1 MDPTHP
7 PGFTPVHGQTSVP
20 LPGVMEGSMPSI
32 PPFIPNIPAQGFPV
46 VGTPPLVAF
55 DLGVNRSETERQYDV
70 LEERLKAIEGSNTFD
85 SVDPNDLCLVPKV
98 TLPPK
103 FKVPDFEKFN
113 GTNCPRT
120 HLRLYCQ
127 KMAAHSDNERLM
139 MHCFQDSLTG
149 AAIRWYIQQ
158 DRTRIRT
165 WKDLANSFIAQYR
178 HVIEMAPDRMTL
190 QSMQMKPTETFRE
203 YAYRWRDMSV
213 QVNPPVEDREA
224 ISLFVNTSKEGRS
237 VKKCVTFR
245 MFLQKMVD
253 NKFIEIGC
261 TRKSGE
267 IAVIGENRPVYHQCT
282 NQPFI
287 PTMNKAL
294 PTQEAPA
301 RLVISTPRPFPY
313 KNSSK
318 TNRQNAGEPDR
329 AVKSPISN
337 GEAEEFLKIIK
348 HSEYN
353 IVDQLKKMPA
363 HISVLSL
370 LLNSETHRE
379 ALLKVLNQAYIPQ
392 DISVD
397 KFNHVIGSLAAS
409 NYITFTDEEIPPEG
423 QGHNKAL
430 HISTKCK
437 DHMMS
442 RVLIDNGS
450 SFNVM
455 PMTTLQR
462 LPIDPSYV
470 TPNNLVVRAFD
481 GTRRESVGSLDIPI
495 QIGPVTFNIT
505 FQVMDITPS
514 YSCLLGRPWIHNT
527 GAVPSSLHQRVKFI
541 VGDKLVCVYG
551 ETDIMVTKP
560 SSTPYVEAAEEA
572 HEDSFRAFEI
582 INVITIMEGS
592 FIPQPRISSS
602 THMVA
607 AEMIKSRF
615 CPGKGLGKYLQGIAM
630 PLLPEG
636 MNERYGIG
644 YTPTLADHKKKA
656 EEKRIIRIERR
667 TGRVSTKWGVEVP
680 PMNQTFRKGNQVT
693 LEEEMKQMSI
703 LALESGDH
711 MNDSSR
717 WIYPLTGAEIQNWT
731 SFDYPIHFMDRENNH
746 TSIQEPEIDVN
757 FENLILEAEIEE
769 ETDLSPEMQRMLKS
783 DEKPTLTSSDP
794 TVTINL
800 GTNEEPKEVKIG
812 ALLGGKER
820 CEMINLLKEY
830 QDVFAWSY
838 QDMPGLDTDL
848 VTHKIPIYP
857 DSKPVK
863 QKLRRMRPD
872 MLIKIKEEV
881 QKQFEAGFLEV
892 AKYPEWM
899 ANVVPIMK
907 KNGKVRVCVDYRDLN
922 KASPKDNFPLPHI
935 DVLVDNTAGH
945 ALFSFMDGFSG
956 YNQIKMAPEDKDKTT
971 FITLWG
977 TFCYKVMP
985 FGLKNAGATY
995 QRAMVTLFHDL
1006 MHKEIE
1012 VYVDDM
1018 IVKSRDEY
1026 SYVMNLRKLFKRLRK
1041 CQLKLNPEKCTFGA
1055 SSGKLL
1061 GFIISEKGIEVDPDK
1076 IKAIREMPSPK
1087 TEKEVRSFLGQ
1098 LNYIARFISQ
1108 LTATCE
1114 PIFKLL
1120 KKDNPEKWSEE
1131 CQKAFEKIKEYLLNP
1146 PVLVPPVPGRPLILY
1161 LVVSENSMGCVL
1173 GQHDE
1178 SGRKER
1184 AIYYLSKKFTE
1195 YESRYSNLEKTCCA
1209 LVWVVSRLRQYTLY
1223 YTTWLISKMDPIKY
1237 VFEKPAVTGRMA
1249 RWQMLLTEYDI
1260 TYVTRKAVKRSIIAE
1275 YLADRAVNDYQSM
1288 EFDFPDQDIDSIDQ
1302 EKEGNVGWMMLFDGA
1317 TNVWGHG
1324 IGAVLISPEGKY
1336 YPVTAKLTF
1345 PCTNNIAEYEACV
1358 LGLQAA
1364 IDRGIKKLI
1373 VKGDSAL
1380 VIYQLTGKWETR
1392 DSKLIPYQEF
1402 IQEMM
1407 QEFDTIS
1414 FSHLPRESNLIP
1426 DALATLAALFKVESG
1441 IEIEPIRIRMHRE
1454 PAYCIMTE
1462 EADGKPWFHDIKT
1475 YIQWKEYPIGA
1486 SNNDRKTIRRLA
1498 MGFFLD
1504 VEILYKRNHD
1514 LTLLRCVELQ
1524 EARQIIQE
1532 VHDGVCG
1539 THVGGHSLARKIL
1552 RSGYYWITMER
1563 DCIEY
1568 VRKCHKCQI
1577 YGDRIQVPPTQL
1589 QVLSAPWPFS
1599 AWGMDVIGPITPKAS
1614 NGHRFI
1620 FLAIDY
1626 FTKWVEAASYSNV
1639 TQNVINRFIRRELIC
1654 RYGIPERII
1663 SDNAK
1668 NLNNEVM
1675 TKLCSQF
1682 KVKHHNSAPYRPQMN
1697 GAVEAANKNIKS
1709 ILEKMTKTYRDWH
1722 EKLPFALLA
1731 YRTTVRTSTG
1741 ATPFSLVYG
1750 MEAVIPIEVE
1760 IPSLRVLKEA
1770 ELTEAE
1776 WVQSRYD
1783 QLNLIEEK
1791 RLTAIV
1797 HGQLYQRRMMRAF
1810 NKKVRIRRFQE
1821 GDLVLKKILPIH
1833 NDPRGKWTPNYEGP
1847 YVVKKAFSG
1856 GALLLSDMD
1865 GADLVHPTNSDAVKK
1880 YFS

>member
-1 MDPTHP
+1 MIEEGTNEVDFEQMSLDWVFNELIAAGRIGQEAVCPT
-7 PGFTPVHGQTSVP
+7 
-20 LPGVMEGSMPSI
+20 
-32 PPFIPNIPAQGFPV
+32 NA
-46 VGTPPLVAF
+46 
-55 DLGVNRSETERQYDV
+55 
-70 LEERLKAIEGSNTFD
+70 
-85 SVDPNDLCLVPKV
+85 LCL
-98 TLPPK
+98 
-103 FKVPDFEKFN
+103 
-113 GTNCPRT
+113 
-120 HLRLYCQ
+120 CQ
-127 KMAAHSDNERLM
+127 
-139 MHCFQDSLTG
+139 
-149 AAIRWYIQQ
+149 
-158 DRTRIRT
+158 
-165 WKDLANSFIAQYR
+165 
-178 HVIEMAPDRMTL
+178 
-190 QSMQMKPTETFRE
+190 
-203 YAYRWRDMSV
+203 
-213 QVNPPVEDREA
+213 
-224 ISLFVNTSKEGRS
+224 SKEGRS

-267 IAVIGENRPVYHQCT
+267 IAVIGENGPVYHQCT

-313 KNSSK
+313 KSNQAVPWKHECEAYVEGSTSNIAGVKGITRSGRVYMPDPSK
-318 TNRQNAGEPDR
+318 TNRQNVGEPDR

-370 LLNSETHRE
+370 LLNSETHRK

-397 KFNHVIGSLAAS
+397 KFNHVIGSLASS

-450 SFNVM
+450 SLNVM

-527 GAVPSSLHQRVKFI
+527 GVVPSSLHQLVKFI

-602 THMVA
+602 TRMVA
-607 AEMIKSRF
+607 AEMIKSR
-615 CPGKGLGKYLQGIAM
+615 
-630 PLLPEG
+630 
-636 MNERYGIG
+636 
-644 YTPTLADHKKKA
+644 
-656 EEKRIIRIERR
+656 
-667 TGRVSTKWGVEVP
+667 
-680 PMNQTFRKGNQVT
+680 
-693 LEEEMKQMSI
+693 
-703 LALESGDH
+703 
-711 MNDSSR
+711 
-717 WIYPLTGAEIQNWT
+717 
-731 SFDYPIHFMDRENNH
+731 DRDNNH

-800 GTNEEPKEVKIG
+800 GTDEEPKEVKIG

-838 QDMPGLDTDL
+838 QDMPSLDTDL

-892 AKYPEWM
+892 AKYPKWM

-971 FITLWG
+971 FITLWE

-1026 SYVMNLRKLFKRLRK
+1026 SHVMNLRKLFKRLRK
-1041 CQLKLNPEKCTFGA
+1041 CQLKLNPEKCTVGA

-1061 GFIISEKGIEVDPDK
+1061 GFIVSEKGIEVDPDK

-1260 TYVTRKAVKRSIIAE
+1260 TYVTRKAVKGSIIAE

-1364 IDRGIKKLI
+1364 IDRGIKKLV

-1407 QEFDTIS
+1407 QEFDAIS

-1426 DALATLAALFKVESG
+1426 DALATLAALFKVEAG
-1441 IEIEPIRIRMHRE
+1441 IEIEPVGLTRLKILE

-1504 VEILYKRNHD
+1504 GEILYKRNHD
-1514 LTLLRCVELQ
+1514 MTLLRCVELQ

-1539 THVGGHSLARKIL
+1539 THAGGHSLARKIL

-1563 DCIEY
+1563 DCMEY

-1589 QVLSAPWPFS
+1589 QVLSTPWPFS
-1599 AWGMDVIGPITPKAS
+1599 ACGMDVIGPITPKAS

-1620 FLAIDY
+1620 FVAIDY

-1709 ILEKMTKTYRDWH
+1709 ILEKMTETYRDWH

-1865 GADLVHPTNSDAVKK
+1865 GADLAHPTNSDTIKK